1 MRNILGIDF
10 GTTNSLIGYLDKDT
24 PKLIPNS
31 RDSLLTP
38 SVVGMSETGDLLVGE
53 AAKNQSIAFPDRTVA
68 SIKRMLGEDK
78 TITLGKE
85 QFTPQEIAGAIIKRL
100 KLDAE
105 EHLGEIV
112 EEAVITVPAYF
123 SDAQRQA
130 VKDAGEIAGFV
141 VERILNEPTAAALA
155 YGINSESKDTIMVY
169 DFGGGTFDVSIIR
182 AREGAFRVLATN
194 GDVKLGGDDMDWAI
208 AEWLKKNFKKS
219 EKVDLEGKEI
229 DEIQRRVIQQ
239 RLKDAAETAKKDL
252 TEHLETTINLPFI
265 YTESEEPKHLKA
277 TLSRTQLEEI
287 IEPFIEKTKSP
298 LEKSMKDAKL
308 KYEDLDSILLVGG
321 TTRIPKVKQFVED
334 LVGKTLEHKVDPEQ
348 SVALGAAIQAGVKR
362 GKLQEMVIVDV
373 APHSLGIEV
382 KDGKFSVIIPRN
394 TAIPCSKKKP
404 YVTTQDMQTEAQI
417 TVYQGEKEVAS
428 ANPKLGDF
436 VFSGIDSQ
444 EAGKALVD
452 VLFDYD
458 INGIVKVTAKDRAT
472 KKVKSVSF
480 KTSQKRLTA
489 EEVREAQL
497 EIGVRTSQKENEIG
511 ETSEANALIYEAEA
525 FIRDRKKFIE
535 KPTKDSL
542 RTAIANLQRAIDH
555 DEDKVKS
562 EIEHLQIILS
572 DAEITVMSAE
582 DEQKNE
588 EKEQKDE

>member
-53 AAKNQSIAFPDRTVA
+53 AAKNQSIAFPDRTVS
-68 SIKRMLGEDK
+68 SIKRVLGEDK
-78 TITLGKE
+78 VITLGKE

-105 EHLGEIV
+105 EYLGEIV

-130 VKDAGEIAGFV
+130 VKDAGEIAGFI

-155 YGINSESKDTIMVY
+155 YGLNSESKDTIMVY

-194 GDVKLGGDDMDWAI
+194 GDVQLGGDDMDWAI
-208 AEWLKKNFKKS
+208 AEWLKKNFKKA

-229 DEIQRRVIQQ
+229 DEIQKRVIQQ

-252 TEHLETTINLPFI
+252 SEHLETTINLPFI
-265 YTESEEPKHLKA
+265 YTESEEPKHLKT
-277 TLSRTQLEEI
+277 TLTRTQMEEI
-287 IEPFIEKTKSP
+287 VEPLVERTKKP
-298 LEKSMKDAKL
+298 LEQSMKDAKL
-308 KYEDLDSILLVGG
+308 KFEDLDSILLVGG
-321 TTRIPKVKQFVED
+321 TTRMPKVKQFVED
-334 LVGKTLEHKVDPEQ
+334 LVGKPLGHKVDPEQ

-362 GKLQEMVIVDV
+362 GKLEEMVIVDV

-417 TVYQGEKEVAS
+417 TVFQGEKEVAS
-428 ANPKLGDF
+428 ANAKLGDF
-436 VFSGIDSQ
+436 VFSGIEGND
-444 EAGKALVD
+444 AGKALVD

-458 INGIVKVTAKDRAT
+458 INGIVKVTAKDRAS
-472 KKVKSVSF
+472 KKEKSVSF
-480 KTSQKRLTA
+480 KTSQKRLSP

-525 FIRDRKKFIE
+525 FIRDRKKFIG

-582 DEQKNE
+582 DGIKEKE
-588 EKEQKDE
+588 EKKTE

>member
-1 MRNILGIDF
+1 MSNILGIDF
-10 GTTNSLIGYLDKDT
+10 GTTNSLIGYMDKDT
-24 PKLIPNS
+24 PKLIPNA

-155 YGINSESKDTIMVY
+155 YGLNMESKDTIMVY
-169 DFGGGTFDVSIIR
+169 DFGGGTFDVSIIKS
-182 AREGAFRVLATN
+182 REGAFRVLATN
-194 GDVKLGGDDMDWAI
+194 GDVQLGGDDMDWAI
-208 AEWLKKNFKKS
+208 ADWLKENFQKS

-229 DEIQRRVIQQ
+229 DEIQKRVIQQ

-252 TEHLETTINLPFI
+252 SEHLETTINLPFI

-277 TLSRTQLEEI
+277 TLTRNQLEDI
-287 IEPFIEKTKSP
+287 IEPLIQRTKKP
-298 LEKSMKDAKL
+298 LEQSMKDAKL
-308 KYEDLDSILLVGG
+308 SYKDLDSILLVGG

-334 LVGKTLEHKVDPEQ
+334 LVGSTLDHKVNPEQ

-362 GKLQEMVIVDV
+362 GKLEEMVIVDV

-382 KDGKFSVIIPRN
+382 KDGKFSVVIPRN

-417 TVYQGEKEVAS
+417 TIFQGEQEVAS
-428 ANPKLGDF
+428 KNPKLGDF

-444 EAGKALVD
+444 DAGKALVD

-458 INGIVKVTAKDRAT
+458 INGIVKVTAKDRAS
-472 KKVKSVSF
+472 KKAKSVSF
-480 KTSQKRLTA
+480 KTSQKRLSP
-489 EEVREAQL
+489 EEVRESQL

-525 FIRDRKKFIE
+525 FIRDRKKFIGKE
-535 KPTKDSL
+535 MKTSL
-542 RTAIANLQRAIDH
+542 RTAIANLQRAMDH
-555 DEDKVKS
+555 DEDKIKS

-572 DAEITVMSAE
+572 DAEITVMSVE
-582 DEQKNE
+582 DEQEE
-588 EKEQKDE
+588 EKKEE

>member
-53 AAKNQSIAFPDRTVA
+53 AAKNQSIAFPDRTVS
-68 SIKRMLGEDK
+68 SIKRVLGEDK
-78 TITLGKE
+78 VITLGKE

-130 VKDAGEIAGFV
+130 VKDAGEIAGFI

-155 YGINSESKDTIMVY
+155 YGLNSESKDTIMVY

-194 GDVKLGGDDMDWAI
+194 GDVQLGGDDMDWAI
-208 AEWLKKNFKKS
+208 AEWLKKNFKKA

-229 DEIQRRVIQQ
+229 DEIQKRVIQQ

-252 TEHLETTINLPFI
+252 SEHLETTINLPFI
-265 YTESEEPKHLKA
+265 YTESEEPKHLKT
-277 TLSRTQLEEI
+277 TLTRTQMEEI
-287 IEPFIEKTKSP
+287 VEPLVERTKKP
-298 LEKSMKDAKL
+298 LEQSMKDAKL
-308 KYEDLDSILLVGG
+308 KFEDLDSILLVGG
-321 TTRIPKVKQFVED
+321 TTRMPKVKQFVED
-334 LVGKTLEHKVDPEQ
+334 LVGKSLGHKVDPEQ

-362 GKLQEMVIVDV
+362 GKLEEMVIVDV

-417 TVYQGEKEVAS
+417 TVFQGEKEVAS
-428 ANPKLGDF
+428 ANAKLGDF
-436 VFSGIDSQ
+436 VFSGIEGND
-444 EAGKALVD
+444 AGKALVD

-458 INGIVKVTAKDRAT
+458 INGIVKVTAKDRAS
-472 KKVKSVSF
+472 KKEKSVSF
-480 KTSQKRLTA
+480 KTSQKRLSP

-525 FIRDRKKFIE
+525 FIRDRKKFIG

-582 DEQKNE
+582 DGIKEKE
-588 EKEQKDE
+588 EKKTE

>member
-53 AAKNQSIAFPDRTVA
+53 AAKNQSIAFPDRTVS
-68 SIKRMLGEDK
+68 SIKRVLGEDK
-78 TITLGKE
+78 VITLGKE
-85 QFTPQEIAGAIIKRL
+85 QFSPQEIAGAIIKRL

-155 YGINSESKDTIMVY
+155 YGLNSESKDTIMVY

-194 GDVKLGGDDMDWAI
+194 GDVQLGGDDMDWAI
-208 AEWLKKNFKKS
+208 AEWLKKNFKKA

-252 TEHLETTINLPFI
+252 SEHLETTITLPFI
-265 YTESEEPKHLKA
+265 YTESEEPKHLKT
-277 TLSRTQLEEI
+277 TLTRNQMEEI
-287 IEPFIEKTKSP
+287 IEPLVEKTKKP
-298 LEKSMKDAKL
+298 LEQSMKDSKL
-308 KYEDLDSILLVGG
+308 KFEDLDSILLVGG
-321 TTRIPKVKQFVED
+321 TTRMPKVKQFVED
-334 LVGKTLEHKVDPEQ
+334 LVGKSLGHKVDPEQ

-362 GKLQEMVIVDV
+362 GKLEEMVIVDV

-417 TVYQGEKEVAS
+417 TVFQGEKEVAS

-436 VFSGIDSQ
+436 VFSGIEGND
-444 EAGKALVD
+444 AGKALVD

-458 INGIVKVTAKDRAT
+458 INGIVKVTAKDRAS
-472 KKVKSVSF
+472 KKEKSVSF
-480 KTSQKRLTA
+480 KTSQKRLTP

-582 DEQKNE
+582 DGMKEKE
-588 EKEQKDE
+588 EKKTE

>member
-53 AAKNQSIAFPDRTVA
+53 AAKNQSIAFPDRTVS
-68 SIKRMLGEDK
+68 SIKRVLGEDK
-78 TITLGKE
+78 VITLGKE

-155 YGINSESKDTIMVY
+155 YGLNSESKDTIMVY

-194 GDVKLGGDDMDWAI
+194 GDVQLGGDDMDWAI
-208 AEWLKKNFKKS
+208 AEWLKKNFKKA

-229 DEIQRRVIQQ
+229 DEIQKRVIQQ

-252 TEHLETTINLPFI
+252 SEHLETTINLPFI
-265 YTESEEPKHLKA
+265 YTESEEPKHLKT
-277 TLSRTQLEEI
+277 TLTRTQMEEI
-287 IEPFIEKTKSP
+287 VEPLVERTKKP
-298 LEKSMKDAKL
+298 LEQSMKDAKL
-308 KYEDLDSILLVGG
+308 KFEDLDSILLVGG
-321 TTRIPKVKQFVED
+321 TTRMPKVKQFVED
-334 LVGKTLEHKVDPEQ
+334 LVGKSLGHKVDPEQ

-362 GKLQEMVIVDV
+362 GKLEEMVIVDV

-417 TVYQGEKEVAS
+417 TVFQGEKEVAS
-428 ANPKLGDF
+428 ANAKLGDF
-436 VFSGIDSQ
+436 VFSGIEGND
-444 EAGKALVD
+444 AGKALVD

-458 INGIVKVTAKDRAT
+458 INGIVKVTAKDRAS
-472 KKVKSVSF
+472 KKEKSVSF
-480 KTSQKRLTA
+480 KTSQKRLSP

-582 DEQKNE
+582 DGMKEKE
-588 EKEQKDE
+588 EKKTE

>member
-53 AAKNQSIAFPDRTVA
+53 AAKNQSIAFPDRTVS
-68 SIKRMLGEDK
+68 SIKRVLGEDK
-78 TITLGKE
+78 VITLGKE

-155 YGINSESKDTIMVY
+155 YGLNSESKDTIMVY

-194 GDVKLGGDDMDWAI
+194 GDVQLGGDDMDWAI
-208 AEWLKKNFKKS
+208 AEWLKKNFKKA

-229 DEIQRRVIQQ
+229 DEIQKRVIQQ

-252 TEHLETTINLPFI
+252 SEHLETTINLPFI
-265 YTESEEPKHLKA
+265 YTESEEPKHLKT
-277 TLSRTQLEEI
+277 TLTRTQMEEI
-287 IEPFIEKTKSP
+287 VEPLVERTKKP
-298 LEKSMKDAKL
+298 LEQSMKDAKL
-308 KYEDLDSILLVGG
+308 KFEDLDSILLVGG
-321 TTRIPKVKQFVED
+321 TTRMPKVKQFVED
-334 LVGKTLEHKVDPEQ
+334 LVGKSLGHKVDPEQ

-362 GKLQEMVIVDV
+362 GKLEEMVIVDV

-417 TVYQGEKEVAS
+417 TVFQGEKEVAS
-428 ANPKLGDF
+428 ANAKLGDF
-436 VFSGIDSQ
+436 VFSGIEGND
-444 EAGKALVD
+444 AGKALVD

-458 INGIVKVTAKDRAT
+458 INGIVKVTAKDRAS
-472 KKVKSVSF
+472 KKEKSVSF
-480 KTSQKRLTA
+480 KTSQKRLSP

-525 FIRDRKKFIE
+525 FIRDRKKFIG

-582 DEQKNE
+582 DGIKEKE
-588 EKEQKDE
+588 EKKTE

>member
-1 MRNILGIDF
+1 MNILGIDF
-10 GTTNSLIGYLDKDT
+10 GTTNSLIGYMDKDT
-24 PKLIPNS
+24 PKLIPNA

-53 AAKNQSIAFPDRTVA
+53 AAKNQSIAFPDRTIA

-155 YGINSESKDTIMVY
+155 YGLNMESKDTIMVY
-169 DFGGGTFDVSIIR
+169 DFGGGTFDVSIIKS
-182 AREGAFRVLATN
+182 REGAFRVLATN
-194 GDVKLGGDDMDWAI
+194 GDVQLGGDDMDWAI
-208 AEWLKKNFKKS
+208 ADWLKKNFKKS

-229 DEIQRRVIQQ
+229 DEIQKRVIQQ

-252 TEHLETTINLPFI
+252 SEHLETTINLPFI

-277 TLSRTQLEEI
+277 TLTRNQLEDI
-287 IEPFIEKTKSP
+287 IEPLIQKTKKP
-298 LEKSMKDAKL
+298 LEQSMKDAKL
-308 KYEDLDSILLVGG
+308 SYKDLDSILLVGG

-334 LVGKTLEHKVDPEQ
+334 LVGSTLDHKVDPEQ

-362 GKLQEMVIVDV
+362 GKLEEMVIVDV

-382 KDGKFSVIIPRN
+382 KDGKFSVVIPRN

-417 TVYQGEKEVAS
+417 TIFQGENEVAS
-428 ANPKLGDF
+428 KNPKLGDF

-444 EAGKALVD
+444 DAGKALVD

-458 INGIVKVTAKDRAT
+458 INGIVKVTAKDRAS
-472 KKVKSVSF
+472 KKAKSVSF
-480 KTSQKRLTA
+480 KTSQKRLTP
-489 EEVREAQL
+489 EEVRESQL

-525 FIRDRKKFIE
+525 FIRDRKKFIGNE
-535 KPTKDSL
+535 TKTSL
-542 RTAIANLQRAIDH
+542 RTAIANLQRAMDH
-555 DEDKVKS
+555 DEDKIKS

-572 DAEITVMSAE
+572 DAEITVMSVE
-582 DEQKNE
+582 DE
-588 EKEQKDE
+588 EKEEKEE

>member
-53 AAKNQSIAFPDRTVA
+53 AAKNQSIAFPDRTVS
-68 SIKRMLGEDK
+68 SIKRILGEDK
-78 TITLGKE
+78 VITLGKE

-130 VKDAGEIAGFV
+130 VKDAGEIAGFI

-194 GDVKLGGDDMDWAI
+194 GDVQLGGDDMDWAI

-229 DEIQRRVIQQ
+229 DEIQKRVIQQ

-252 TEHLETTINLPFI
+252 SEHLETTINLPFI
-265 YTESEEPKHLKA
+265 YTESEEPKHLKT
-277 TLSRTQLEEI
+277 TLTRTQMEEI
-287 IEPFIEKTKSP
+287 IEPLVEKTKKP
-298 LEKSMKDAKL
+298 LEQSMKDAKL
-308 KYEDLDSILLVGG
+308 KFEDLDSILLVGG
-321 TTRIPKVKQFVED
+321 TTRMPKVKQFVED
-334 LVGKTLEHKVDPEQ
+334 LVGKSLGHKVDPEQ

-362 GKLQEMVIVDV
+362 GKLEEMVIVDV

-417 TVYQGEKEVAS
+417 TVFQGEKEVAS
-428 ANPKLGDF
+428 ANAKLGDF
-436 VFSGIDSQ
+436 VFSGIEGND
-444 EAGKALVD
+444 AGKALVD

-458 INGIVKVTAKDRAT
+458 INGIVKVTAKDRAS
-472 KKVKSVSF
+472 KKEKSVSF
-480 KTSQKRLTA
+480 KTSQKRLSP

-555 DEDKVKS
+555 DEEKVKS
-562 EIEHLQIILS
+562 EIEHLQIVLS

-582 DEQKNE
+582 DDQKE
-588 EKEQKDE
+588 EKKIE

>member
-53 AAKNQSIAFPDRTVA
+53 AAKNQSIAFPDRTVS
-68 SIKRMLGEDK
+68 SIKRVLGEDK
-78 TITLGKE
+78 VITLGKE

-130 VKDAGEIAGFV
+130 VKDAGEIAGFI

-155 YGINSESKDTIMVY
+155 YGLNSESKDTIMVY

-194 GDVKLGGDDMDWAI
+194 GDVQLGGDDMDWAI
-208 AEWLKKNFKKS
+208 AEWLKKNFKKA

-229 DEIQRRVIQQ
+229 DEIQKRVIQQ

-252 TEHLETTINLPFI
+252 SEHLETTINLPFI
-265 YTESEEPKHLKA
+265 YTESEEPKHLKT
-277 TLSRTQLEEI
+277 TLTRTQMEEI
-287 IEPFIEKTKSP
+287 VEPLVERTKKP
-298 LEKSMKDAKL
+298 LEQSMKDAKL
-308 KYEDLDSILLVGG
+308 KFEDLDSILLVGG
-321 TTRIPKVKQFVED
+321 TTRMPKVKQFVED
-334 LVGKTLEHKVDPEQ
+334 LVGKPLGHKVDPEQ

-362 GKLQEMVIVDV
+362 GKLEEMVIVDV

-417 TVYQGEKEVAS
+417 TVFQGEKEVAS
-428 ANPKLGDF
+428 ANAKLGDF
-436 VFSGIDSQ
+436 VFSGIEGND
-444 EAGKALVD
+444 AGKALVD

-458 INGIVKVTAKDRAT
+458 INGIVKVTAKDRAS
-472 KKVKSVSF
+472 KKEKSVSF
-480 KTSQKRLTA
+480 KTSQKRLSP

-525 FIRDRKKFIE
+525 FIRDRKKFIG

-582 DEQKNE
+582 DGIKEKE
-588 EKEQKDE
+588 EKKTE

>member
-53 AAKNQSIAFPDRTVA
+53 AAKNQSIAFPDRTVS
-68 SIKRMLGEDK
+68 SIKRILGEDK
-78 TITLGKE
+78 VITLGKE

-155 YGINSESKDTIMVY
+155 YGLNSESKDTIMVY

-194 GDVKLGGDDMDWAI
+194 GDVQLGGDDMDWAI

-229 DEIQRRVIQQ
+229 DEIQKRVIQQ

-252 TEHLETTINLPFI
+252 SEHLETTINLPFI
-265 YTESEEPKHLKA
+265 YTESEEPKHLKT
-277 TLSRTQLEEI
+277 TLTRTQMEEI
-287 IEPFIEKTKSP
+287 IEPLVEKTKKP
-298 LEKSMKDAKL
+298 LEQSMKDAKL
-308 KYEDLDSILLVGG
+308 KFEDLDSILLVGG
-321 TTRIPKVKQFVED
+321 TTRMPKVKQFVED
-334 LVGKTLEHKVDPEQ
+334 LVGKSLGHKVDPEQ

-362 GKLQEMVIVDV
+362 GKLEEMVIVDV

-417 TVYQGEKEVAS
+417 TVFQGEKEVAS
-428 ANPKLGDF
+428 ANAKLGDF
-436 VFSGIDSQ
+436 VFSGIEGND
-444 EAGKALVD
+444 AGKALVD

-458 INGIVKVTAKDRAT
+458 INGIVKVTAKDRAS
-472 KKVKSVSF
+472 KKEKSVSF
-480 KTSQKRLTA
+480 KTSQKRLSP

-555 DEDKVKS
+555 DEEKVKS
-562 EIEHLQIILS
+562 EIEHLQIVLS

-582 DEQKNE
+582 DDQKE
-588 EKEQKDE
+588 EKKIE

>member
-53 AAKNQSIAFPDRTVA
+53 AAKNQSIAFPDRTVS
-68 SIKRMLGEDK
+68 SIKRVLGEDK
-78 TITLGKE
+78 VITLGKE

-130 VKDAGEIAGFV
+130 VKDAGEIAGFI

-155 YGINSESKDTIMVY
+155 YGLNSESKDTIMVY

-194 GDVKLGGDDMDWAI
+194 GDVQLGGDDMDWAI
-208 AEWLKKNFKKS
+208 AEWLKKNFKKA

-229 DEIQRRVIQQ
+229 DEIQKRVIQQ

-252 TEHLETTINLPFI
+252 SEHLETTINLPFI
-265 YTESEEPKHLKA
+265 YTESEEPKHLKT
-277 TLSRTQLEEI
+277 TLTRTQMEEI
-287 IEPFIEKTKSP
+287 VEPLVERTKKP
-298 LEKSMKDAKL
+298 LEQSMKDAKL
-308 KYEDLDSILLVGG
+308 KFEDLDSILLVGG
-321 TTRIPKVKQFVED
+321 TTRMPKVKQFVED
-334 LVGKTLEHKVDPEQ
+334 LVGKTLGHKVDPEQ

-362 GKLQEMVIVDV
+362 GKLEEMVIVDV

-417 TVYQGEKEVAS
+417 TVFQGEKEVAS
-428 ANPKLGDF
+428 ANAKLGDF
-436 VFSGIDSQ
+436 VFSGIEGND
-444 EAGKALVD
+444 AGKALVD

-458 INGIVKVTAKDRAT
+458 INGIVKVTAKDRAS
-472 KKVKSVSF
+472 KKEKSVSF
-480 KTSQKRLTA
+480 KTSQKRLSP

-525 FIRDRKKFIE
+525 FIRDRKKFIG

-582 DEQKNE
+582 DGIKEKE
-588 EKEQKDE
+588 EKKTE

>member
-53 AAKNQSIAFPDRTVA
+53 AAKNQSIAFPDRTVS
-68 SIKRMLGEDK
+68 SIKRILGEDK
-78 TITLGKE
+78 VITLGKE

-130 VKDAGEIAGFV
+130 VKDAGEIAGFI

-155 YGINSESKDTIMVY
+155 YGLNSESKDTIMVY

-194 GDVKLGGDDMDWAI
+194 GDVQLGGDDMDWAI

-229 DEIQRRVIQQ
+229 DEIQKRVIQQ

-252 TEHLETTINLPFI
+252 SEHLETTINLPFI
-265 YTESEEPKHLKA
+265 YTESEEPKHLKT
-277 TLSRTQLEEI
+277 TLTRTQMEEI
-287 IEPFIEKTKSP
+287 IEPLVEKTKKP
-298 LEKSMKDAKL
+298 LEQSMKDAKL
-308 KYEDLDSILLVGG
+308 KFEDLDSILLVGG
-321 TTRIPKVKQFVED
+321 TTRMPKVKQFVED
-334 LVGKTLEHKVDPEQ
+334 LVGKSLGHKVDPEQ

-362 GKLQEMVIVDV
+362 GKLEEMVIVDV

-417 TVYQGEKEVAS
+417 TVFQGEKEVAS
-428 ANPKLGDF
+428 ANAKLGDF
-436 VFSGIDSQ
+436 VFSGIEGND
-444 EAGKALVD
+444 AGKALVD

-458 INGIVKVTAKDRAT
+458 INGIVKVTAKDRAS
-472 KKVKSVSF
+472 KKEKSVSF
-480 KTSQKRLTA
+480 KTSQKRLSP

-555 DEDKVKS
+555 DEEKVKS
-562 EIEHLQIILS
+562 EIEHLQIVLS

-582 DEQKNE
+582 DDQKE
-588 EKEQKDE
+588 EKKIE